1 MIKSRRSECRSKRR
15 GFTLIELLVVI
26 AIIAVLIAL
35 LLPAVQAAR
44 EAARRTQCVNNLKQ
58 IGLAFANY
66 ESGNSIF
73 PLGAVTATVGAADSG
88 YGGKSGNGSVGNT
101 SRIANGYSWVALV
114 APFLEQTTISNAIN
128 YNLSVAGSDADTAGI
143 AHMAT
148 VWYARLNILSCPSDG
163 DQQGFRN
170 SSSNNNDGQD
180 ISESPPYPP
189 GTTAA
194 TGTQMVPVTNYGVSF
209 GDNYC
214 IGGLASGV
222 TFPTETP
229 YTLPLNTPNP
239 PPNGVRI
246 GWPGYQGTYADLNAA
261 LPPTGAAGSL
271 RGMFDVNNGQSVTIA
286 AVTDGT
292 SNTISAGEALPKSRA
307 DNNVWEWNSGGYG
320 TTVPINY
327 PSAMSCT
334 LPGYSW
340 GSSNSNWSSRC
351 AYTNTGFKSKHPGGA
366 NMLFVDGSVHFL
378 KSTINM
384 ATFCALGSRA
394 GGEVVSA
401 DQY

>member
-1 MIKSRRSECRSKRR
+1 MLNPQRSKRRLTRR

-66 ESGNSIF
+66 ESANSIF
-73 PLGAVTATVGAADSG
+73 PLGAVTSTSG
-88 YGGKSGNGSVGNT
+88 VSTSDWQGSTGTNSTLSNG
-101 SRIANGYSWVALV
+101 RIPNGLSWVALV
-114 APFLEQTTISNAIN
+114 APYLEQSTISNAIN
-128 YNLSVAGSDADTAGI
+128 FNLSVAGAGDAAGI
-143 AHMAT
+143 GHMAT
-148 VWYARLNILSCPSDG
+148 VWYTRLNVLSCPSDG

-170 SSSNNNDGQD
+170 NGSGNGDGQD
-180 ISESPPYPP
+180 ISEAPPYPP
-189 GTTAA
+189 GTGT
-194 TGTQMVPVTNYGVSF
+194 TGTQMVPVSDYGVSF

-214 IGGLASGV
+214 IGGLNKGV

-246 GWPGYQGTYADLNAA
+246 GWPGYQGTYADLNGT
-261 LPPTGAAGSL
+261 LPPAGAPGML
-271 RGMFDVNNGQSVTIA
+271 RGMFDVNDGQSVTMA
-286 AVTDGT
+286 AVVDGT
-292 SNTISAGEALPKSRA
+292 SNTISAGEVLPKSRA

-327 PSAMSCT
+327 PSAQSCG
-334 LPGYSW
+334 LSGNGW
-340 GSSNSNWSSRC
+340 GSNNWASRC
-351 AYTNTGFKSKHPGGA
+351 AYTNTGFKSKHPGGS

-394 GGEVVSA
+394 GGEVVSS